1 MTRHSYGSHR
11 DQHGSLRLP
20 PARFG
25 VGLHPVAVLLHGGSW
40 RTRYGKIVIALLA
53 RDLARRGWASW
64 NLEYRR
70 VGERSGG
77 GWPQTGADVLA
88 GIDALAT
95 IAAPLDLDRVVVIG
109 HSAGGQ
115 LALWAGAERGAGQG
129 PLRLQAVVA
138 QAAPSDLERS
148 ARSGSPTIERF
159 LGGSPDEVPVHYR
172 DASPIG
178 RVPLGVPQLLVH
190 GDHDRI
196 VGFGT
201 SKRYADAARAAG
213 DDVALV
219 KIEGAGHQAHLN
231 PRGEAWA
238 AAIDWLAPWAPPAR

>member
-1 MTRHSYGSHR
+1 MARHHYGPHR

-20 PARFG
+20 SPGAAGER
-25 VGLHPVAVLLHGGSW
+25 HPVAVLLHGGSW
-40 RTRYGKIVIALLA
+40 RTRYGKIVLA
-53 RDLARRGWASW
+53 PLAWDLARRGWASW

-70 VGERSGG
+70 VGGRSGG
-77 GWPQTGADVLA
+77 GWRQTGEDVLA
-88 GIDALAT
+88 GIDLLAELD
-95 IAAPLDLDRVVVIG
+95 APLDLGRVVVIG

-115 LALWAGAERGAGQG
+115 LALWSAAERGDGQG
-129 PLRLQAVVA
+129 AVRVGAVVA

-148 ARSGSPTIERF
+148 ARNGAPSIERF
-159 LGGSPDEVPVHYR
+159 IGGHPDVVPERYR
-172 DASPIG
+172 DASPVE

-201 SKRYADAARAAG
+201 SERYADRARAAG
-213 DDVALV
+213 DEVTLA
-219 KIEGAGHQAHLN
+219 KIEGASHLAHLN

-238 AAIDWLAPWAPPAR
+238 TALDWLARWGPGAG